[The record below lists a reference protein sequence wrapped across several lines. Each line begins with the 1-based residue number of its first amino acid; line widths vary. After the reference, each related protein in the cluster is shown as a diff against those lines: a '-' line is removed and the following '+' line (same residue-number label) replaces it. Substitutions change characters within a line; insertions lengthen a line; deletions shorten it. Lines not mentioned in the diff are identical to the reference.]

1 MDLSIS
7 DPLDELPDD
16 SYAISRHPALKDFRE
31 QLGNTPLVEIPS
43 PRGGARILAKYEFV
57 NPFGS
62 VKDRAAYA
70 LVCEAIT
77 RHGDKP
83 ELLRIVDF
91 SGGNM
96 ALALGRLGALA
107 QIPIR
112 LAMPD
117 ATPPS
122 LVCKLEADGVQID
135 FVDSEKFLFGIIHR
149 ATAIAAEDPD
159 LSILNQHRNV
169 MNLAMHEFATGR
181 EILEQLTGTAP
192 RYWVAAI
199 GTGGTIAGV
208 ARMLRRH
215 FPDVSIVGVTPEE
228 LPYGTSRPPNAR
240 RKFAGAGGFGYGHR
254 QPFVQSF
261 VPDAVQRTVSYPRAL
276 SGMREFQRLTG
287 TRIGASAAANWLV
300 SSEVASGLSADE
312 TVVTLF
318 ADAGTAEDW
327 ERAENLP
334 D

>member
-16 SYAISRHPALKDFRE
+16 SYALSRHPALKEFRE
-31 QLGNTPLVEIPS
+31 QLGNTPLVEVPS
-43 PRGGARILAKYEFV
+43 FPGGARILAKYEFV

-83 ELLRIVDF
+83 EPLRIVDF

-122 LVCKLEADGVQID
+122 LLCKLEADGVQID

-149 ATAIAAEDPD
+149 ATAIAAEDPA
-159 LSILNQHRNV
+159 LSMLNQHRNV
-169 MNLAMHEFATGR
+169 MNLAMHEFVTGR
-181 EILEQLTGTAP
+181 EILEQLTGAAP

-228 LPYGTSRPPNAR
+228 LPYGTSLPPNAR
-240 RKFAGAGGFGYGHR
+240 RKFAGAGGFGYGLR
-254 QPFVQSF
+254 QPFVQIF

-276 SGMREFQRLTG
+276 SGMREFQRLTS

-300 SSEVASGLSADE
+300 SYEIASGLSADE